1 MKPDVKIALEAPPQK
16 TTLADL
22 GAGLR
27 AYNESFTGPSEAV
40 EYVVTLRDPNG
51 KFLGGVYCDLYWN
64 ALFIKWVWLDET
76 MRKHGLGAKL
86 LADAEAEGRRRGA
99 TMSHLDTFSFQAR
112 GFYEKYGYRVFGT
125 LDYPGTDV
133 QRHYMTKAL

>member
-1 MKPDVKIALEAPPQK
+1 MKPDVTIALESPPEEQ
-16 TTLADL
+16 TITDL

-27 AYNESFTGPSEAV
+27 RYNESFTGPSEAV

-64 ALFIKWVWLDET
+64 ALFIKWVWLDES
-76 MRKHGLGAKL
+76 MRKSGIGAKM

-99 TMSHLDTFSFQAR
+99 TMAHLDTFSFQAC
-112 GFYEKYGYRVFGT
+112 GFYEKLGYTVFGT
-125 LDYPGTDV
+125 LDYPGGDI
-133 QRHYMTKAL
+133 QRHYMSKTL